1 MNVNADEVT
10 IVLNILIFN
19 IGPLEILQQ
28 PLSDYKNIYDKT
40 SVREILTILFYYL
53 SSFIANLYS

>member
-28 PLSDYKNIYDKT
+28 PLFDYKNIYDKT
-40 SVREILTILFYYL
+40 SVREILTILF
-53 SSFIANLYS
+53 FI